1 VEGGVWRVETW
12 RGKVEGGRWRVEGGG
27 GSGRRSWR
35 VEGGWWRVVETAQG
49 GGWKVE
55 GGEWSV
61 EDGAVQSVTNR
72 RLRSLTKKKNGG

>member
-1 VEGGVWRVETW
+1 VEASKGLQADGSHLKQEVEGGE
-12 RGKVEGGRWRVEGGG
+12 
-27 GSGRRSWR
+27 
-35 VEGGWWRVVETAQG
+35 
-49 GGWKVE
+49 WKVE